1 MSHDESRKEKKRRK
15 EKKHR
20 REALVDDESAT
31 VVPQPVVKEKKKKEK
46 DIHEEVIEEPV
57 REKRSKKDKKTKK
70 GVKVDE
76 VEKEADTI
84 SSPKR
89 EKKSKKEKTQIDEDD
104 VVEPVFEKVKKSN
117 KEKREVSEPHEE
129 STPIK
134 KAKVEDVEME
144 TPTASSSTSYDNAWS
159 EENNTGGAK
168 YWKRI
173 DEGKY
178 KNKVEGTKLAKISHY
193 DKGGDSWGNQAADI
207 LGQVKGKGFVK
218 AMQKLK
224 RASWKGQG
232 TIDTGVNS
240 VQFSDWEE

>member
-1 MSHDESRKEKKRRK
+1 MSHDESRKEKKH
-15 EKKHR
+15 KKDKNHK
-20 REALVDDESAT
+20 REEQVDDKAAMF
-31 VVPQPVVKEKKKKEK
+31 VPQPAVKEKKKKEK
-46 DIHEEVIEEPV
+46 DIPEEV
-57 REKRSKKDKKTKK
+57 
-70 GVKVDE
+70 VDE
-76 VEKEADTI
+76 
-84 SSPKR
+84 PLR
-89 EKKSKKEKTQIDEDD
+89 EKKSKKAKKSKKEVEVDEAEIEADPISSPKKEKKNKKEKIQIDEYG
-104 VVEPVFEKVKKSN
+104 VVEPVFEKVKKSK
-117 KEKREVSEPHEE
+117 KEKREVSEPSEE

-134 KAKVEDVEME
+134 KAKVEAVEME
-144 TPTASSSTSYDNAWS
+144 TPTASSSTSYDNDWS

-178 KNKVEGTKLAKISHY
+178 KNKVEGTKFAKISHY

-232 TIDTGVNS
+232 TIDTGVNA